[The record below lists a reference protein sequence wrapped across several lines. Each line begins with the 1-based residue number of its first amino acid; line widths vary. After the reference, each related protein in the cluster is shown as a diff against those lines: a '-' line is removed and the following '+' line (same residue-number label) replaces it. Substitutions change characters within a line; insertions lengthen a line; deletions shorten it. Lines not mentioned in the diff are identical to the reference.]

1 MKRLIQH
8 LAILIL
14 SILATHS
21 YGYNLRQFSN
31 IDGLSNSAVLSLYQD
46 NEGFLWL
53 GTCDG
58 LNLYDGLNIR
68 PLTFAGGQNL
78 SGNII
83 ENILETENG
92 VLWIQ
97 TNYGLDKLDKYKRTV
112 TSYTQFQGG
121 YILKKNSKNDIFIL
135 SENNMLYYITGTS
148 DEFHKLAIPQL
159 NREDIRVY
167 VN

>member
-1 MKRLIQH
+1 M
-8 LAILIL
+8 AILIL

-92 VLWIQ
+92 VL
-97 TNYGLDKLDKYKRTV
+97 
-112 TSYTQFQGG
+112 
-121 YILKKNSKNDIFIL
+121 
-135 SENNMLYYITGTS
+135 
-148 DEFHKLAIPQL
+148 
-159 NREDIRVY
+159 
-167 VN
+167 